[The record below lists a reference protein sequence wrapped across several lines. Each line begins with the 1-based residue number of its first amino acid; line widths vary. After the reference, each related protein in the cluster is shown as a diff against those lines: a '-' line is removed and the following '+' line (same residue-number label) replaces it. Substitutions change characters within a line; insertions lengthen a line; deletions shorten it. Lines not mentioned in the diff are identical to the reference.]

1 MRLFI
6 SYRRADTQTVA
17 RSMKTFLDQIPR
29 IDEVFLDFDEIGIGE
44 DFEAAIRSSLAKSSH
59 CLVLIGKDYL
69 GASTGPQGDTRIFDP
84 QDFVRREAVLA
95 LESDARVIPVL
106 VDGAPMPSADGLP
119 EELKHL
125 PKLNAFQLRTSHF
138 NADMDDLLDVVF
150 GQKKGRGSRWR
161 RPKLTFAG
169 ALLRA
174 SLGFVAGL
182 GLLIA
187 LGILSDIMARA
198 GGGGCGSLA
207 CRMQQ
212 VFGFEHQEDALG
224 AVMLFAAMVL
234 GLGAFLPFLPRILRK

>member
-1 MRLFI
+1 MKLFI

-17 RSMKTFLDQIPR
+17 RSMKTFLDPIPR
-29 IDEVFLDFDEIGIGE
+29 IDEVFLDFDEIGVGE
-44 DFEAAIRSSLAKSSH
+44 DFEQAIQSSLAKSSH

-69 GASTGPQGDTRIFDP
+69 GASTGPEGTARIFDP
-84 QDFVRREAVLA
+84 QDFVRREAALA
-95 LESDARVIPVL
+95 LNSEARVIPVL
-106 VDGAPMPSADGLP
+106 VDGAPMPGGDDLP
-119 EELKHL
+119 EELKQL

-150 GQKKGRGSRWR
+150 GEKKGRGSRWR

-174 SLGFVAGL
+174 SLGLAGGAAALVAT
-182 GLLIA
+182 
-187 LGILSDIMARA
+187 GILSDIMAQS
-198 GGGGCGSLA
+198 GGGCGSLA

-212 VFGFEHQEDALG
+212 VFGFERQEDALG

-234 GLGAFLPFLPRILRK
+234 GLSAFAPFLARILRK